1 MSDTADSTA
10 PVDLPLPPPPQGAYQ
25 EAEARAASLIR
36 AATGDDLA
44 GHLVARLQAR
54 PGVRM
59 LTIGQSAGA
68 FALSLAQLA
77 PAAEMVCVGVDA
89 ALAGSAAPGSNVQMV
104 AGDLEAL
111 SLQRAAYD
119 LIFCHAALHQVF
131 ALEAVLDQLRRGL
144 RRSGAFVIVDVVTRS
159 GYRMWPETRAVVD
172 AIWPTLPARL
182 RLNHTLYRA
191 PLIDA
196 AMWEPSPS
204 EEDLQR
210 SRSEQILRLID
221 SRFSRL
227 HVVPYF
233 SLMRR
238 FFDLT
243 YGPNYDLLAP
253 LDKAVFDWIW
263 QLDRHYVATGR
274 LRPEVF
280 FGIYRQA

>member
-1 MSDTADSTA
+1 MSDPADSA
-10 PVDLPLPPPPQGAYQ
+10 ASVDLPLPPPPQAAYQ
-25 EAEARAASLIR
+25 EAEVRAASMIR

-77 PAAEMVCVGVDA
+77 PAAEMVCVGVDVG
-89 ALAGSAAPGSNVQMV
+89 LAGAAAPGGRVHMV

-111 SLQRAAYD
+111 SLERAAYD

-131 ALEAVLDQLRRGL
+131 ALEAVFDQLRRAL
-144 RRSGAFVIVDVVTRS
+144 RRSGALVVVDVVTRS

-172 AIWPTLPARL
+172 SIWQTLPTRF
-182 RLNHTLYRA
+182 RLNHTLYGA

-204 EEDLQR
+204 EEDLRR
-210 SRSEQILRLID
+210 SRSDQILRLID

-227 HVVPYF
+227 HFVPYF
-233 SLMRR
+233 SLSRR

-243 YGPNYDLLAP
+243 YGPNYDLAAP

-263 QLDRHYVATGR
+263 QLDLHYLATER
-274 LRPEVF
+274 LRSEVF